1 MGLPTHAL
9 AQTRST
15 GWSVSVRALAR
26 GMTLVATTIVFY
38 AILWTGR
45 AAGGGDAW
53 TQRVFRAWARALL
66 RILGVRLHVE
76 GTPPSPPFLLVSNH
90 LSYLDVLVLAAIA
103 RPVFVSRADVADWP
117 FAGRLAKSVGTIFV
131 NRDLK
136 RDLTRVA
143 ADIEDRLGRGLG
155 VVLFAEGTST
165 DGTDVLPFKP
175 SLLEPV
181 ARAARPAH
189 YASLAYET
197 PHDAPPAR
205 DAVCWW
211 GEMEFAPHLRGLLG
225 IRRIDAH
232 VTFGNEPIASTDRRV
247 LAEELWQ
254 AVRRQHRTPSR

>member
-1 MGLPTHAL
+1 MDTPTHAL
-9 AQTRST
+9 PEVRPV
-15 GWSVSVRALAR
+15 GGSVRALAR
-26 GMTLVATTIVFY
+26 GATLVVTTAFFY
-38 AILWTGR
+38 ALLLVGR
-45 AAGGGDAW
+45 LLGGGDAW
-53 TQRVFRAWARALL
+53 TQRMFHAWARTLL
-66 RILGVRLHVE
+66 RILGVRLHVQ
-76 GTPPSPPFLLVSNH
+76 GTPPVPPFLLVSNH

-103 RPVFVSRADVADWP
+103 RPVFISRGDVADWP
-117 FAGRLAKSVGTIFV
+117 FAGRLARSVGTIFV

-143 ADIEDRLGRGLG
+143 ADIEDRLGRSLG

-181 ARAARPAH
+181 ARAGRPAH

-197 PHDAPPAR
+197 PDDGPPAR

-211 GEMEFAPHLRGLLG
+211 GDMEFGPHLRGLLG
-225 IRRIDAH
+225 IRRIDAR
-232 VTFGNEPIASTDRRV
+232 VTFGNEPIASSDRRV

-254 AVRRQHRTPSR
+254 AVRRQHRPLSR